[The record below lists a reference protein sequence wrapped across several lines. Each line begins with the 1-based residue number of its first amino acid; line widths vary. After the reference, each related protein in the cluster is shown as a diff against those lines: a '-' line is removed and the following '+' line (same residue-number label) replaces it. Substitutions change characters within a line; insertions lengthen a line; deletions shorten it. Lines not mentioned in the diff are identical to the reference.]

1 MCIQLSNISWQIPG
15 ESLISLPNPSLS
27 VLCCCSLQ
35 CNMSGLRFSFPLGA
49 RTRRR
54 CYTQTTDSLIGQSNL
69 LMLVLFVPTLIFFF
83 GNKWFWATSFTLT
96 VISGLCPLV
105 MVTLQSWCLE
115 GVPEDDVL
123 QVKRVLYY
131 TRGGN
136 TDPQYILLGGNITL
150 RSHTVYITKVTG
162 DIHEQCG

>member
-1 MCIQLSNISWQIPG
+1 
-15 ESLISLPNPSLS
+15 
-27 VLCCCSLQ
+27 
-35 CNMSGLRFSFPLGA
+35 
-49 RTRRR
+49 
-54 CYTQTTDSLIGQSNL
+54 
-69 LMLVLFVPTLIFFF
+69 
-83 GNKWFWATSFTLT
+83 
-96 VISGLCPLV
+96 

-123 QVKRVLYY
+123 QVKRILYY